1 MQFFHSSFSNIF
13 GADLDLNERKKTLV
27 VIFSVFL
34 LRPLS
39 GSNFIKNCS
48 RHDFQSSYE
57 NLDLLIMAGL
67 VSLPVIKI
75 GCFQENVL
83 ALFEVFTS

>member
-27 VIFSVFL
+27 VIL